1 VDTPRPSPRTN
12 RTRRVPHPAL
22 IGHAASLTPYPRS
35 PAAGLR
41 GGPHAHA
48 VRDSLGC
55 LWRRASRRPRAWRWE
70 RGRAPACRGRGRGG
84 EGLTAAEGPRQLSVR
99 GAVLYG
105 TLVPG
110 EGGEADGVRV
120 CGHAVT
126 VIRGEM
132 FFPDE

>member
-1 VDTPRPSPRTN
+1 MPCEC
-12 RTRRVPHPAL
+12 L
-22 IGHAASLTPYPRS
+22 LGGIG
-35 PAAGLR
+35 
-41 GGPHAHA
+41 
-48 VRDSLGC
+48 VC
-55 LWRRASRRPRAWRWE
+55 LCAKY
-70 RGRAPACRGRGRGG
+70 RGRGRGG